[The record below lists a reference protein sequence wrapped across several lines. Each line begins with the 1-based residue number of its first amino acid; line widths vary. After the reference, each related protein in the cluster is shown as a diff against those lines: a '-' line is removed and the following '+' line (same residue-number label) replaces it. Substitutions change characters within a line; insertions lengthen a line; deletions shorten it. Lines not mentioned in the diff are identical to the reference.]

1 MAGKP
6 RTCLAR
12 RHQFFGVGRRYP
24 AALGPV
30 GFCRQSGERMS
41 QRYQALTEK
50 EKETLRLVVRG
61 YDAKSIASHLGLSVH
76 TINERLRFA
85 RRKMA
90 VSSSRE
96 AARLLFDEEGHD
108 PHSVVDKGLGEAR
121 PDAPVTHDSTPHRG
135 DATTGRVVWL
145 IGGIAIM
152 SLILAA
158 LALSSL
164 PPTEVAD
171 ARLAQGTPA
180 EAAQADA
187 AAESE
192 MVRVARHWLALVDEG
207 RWNESWSATAQAFR
221 ELNTSE
227 TWASVSEELRVP
239 LGAVISRTAAGEDD
253 VPAPPS
259 GYRMVKFRTSF
270 ANKPVAMETLTLV
283 RDGNAWRVAGYII
296 S

>member
-1 MAGKP
+1 
-6 RTCLAR
+6 
-12 RHQFFGVGRRYP
+12 
-24 AALGPV
+24 
-30 GFCRQSGERMS
+30 
-41 QRYQALTEK
+41 
-50 EKETLRLVVRG
+50 
-61 YDAKSIASHLGLSVH
+61 
-76 TINERLRFA
+76 
-85 RRKMA
+85 
-90 VSSSRE
+90 
-96 AARLLFDEEGHD
+96 
-108 PHSVVDKGLGEAR
+108 
-121 PDAPVTHDSTPHRG
+121 
-135 DATTGRVVWL
+135 
-145 IGGIAIM
+145 M

-270 ANKPVAMETLTLV
+270 ANKPVAIETLTLV

>member
-1 MAGKP
+1 
-6 RTCLAR
+6 
-12 RHQFFGVGRRYP
+12 
-24 AALGPV
+24 
-30 GFCRQSGERMS
+30 
-41 QRYQALTEK
+41 
-50 EKETLRLVVRG
+50 
-61 YDAKSIASHLGLSVH
+61 
-76 TINERLRFA
+76 
-85 RRKMA
+85 
-90 VSSSRE
+90 
-96 AARLLFDEEGHD
+96 
-108 PHSVVDKGLGEAR
+108 
-121 PDAPVTHDSTPHRG
+121 
-135 DATTGRVVWL
+135 
-145 IGGIAIM
+145 M
-152 SLILAA
+152 SLIIAA

-164 PPTEVAD
+164 PQAEVAN
-171 ARLAQGTPA
+171 ARLAEGAPARTPQAGT
-180 EAAQADA
+180 